1 MHTMSRWVKVPLYF
15 FLVILFGIVSGYLTF
30 TALTMSRT
38 IEVPDLIGK
47 GMVEGNDLLRSKGLY
62 MRLDGDDYDATIPQ
76 GNIIRQD
83 IPAGTGVKT
92 GREIRVVLSRGTRLA
107 YVPDVVGQPVDQ
119 AEGQLQ
125 PRGIKINRV
134 VYVRSETAP
143 KGTILAQR
151 PEPNERG
158 GEQFSILVSLGGTE
172 KKSEAVERTDR
183 KKKEEQ

>member
-1 MHTMSRWVKVPLYF
+1 MQTMSRWVKVPLYF

-38 IEVPDLIGK
+38 IEVPNLIGK

-62 MRLDGDDYDATIPQ
+62 MRLEGDDYDATIPQ

-83 IPAGTGVKT
+83 IPAGTGVKS
-92 GREIRVVLSRGTRLA
+92 GREIRVVLSRGARLA
-107 YVPDVVGQPVDQ
+107 HVPDVVGQQVEQ
-119 AEGQLQ
+119 AESQLQ

-134 VYVRSETAP
+134 VYVRSETVP

-158 GEQFSILVSLGGTE
+158 GEQFSILVSLGGSE
-172 KKSEAVERTDR
+172 KSETAARTDR